1 MSVAD
6 GLVLL
11 RIIPVQAHV
20 VGDVVKFLATDVI
33 QTLAA
38 ISKFLVNLQGFLSH
52 LLVSIFRAAHQRKVI
67 SLRDSLVTIR
77 VETHPQ
83 HHSLLILLRQT
94 RHVRIINKSTPCEQV
109 ETTAQSAIV
118 HYAVLPSPIK
128 MELLPPPI
136 LLAKG
141 NPKQMARNNCATF
154 VC

>member
-1 MSVAD
+1 MSVVD

-20 VGDVVKFLATDVI
+20 MGYVVKFLTTDVI

-38 ISKFLVNLQGFLSH
+38 ISEFLVNLQGFLSH

-77 VETHPQ
+77 VETHPH

-94 RHVRIINKSTPCEQV
+94 RHFQNTNKFTPCEQV
-109 ETTAQSAIV
+109 EITAQSVIV
-118 HYAVLPSPIK
+118 HYAVLPSLIK
-128 MELLPPPI
+128 MGLLSPPI

-141 NPKQMARNNCATF
+141 SPTPMARNNCATF
-154 VC
+154 VY